1 MNRSRDIILLIT
13 HSGDYFTIDRVAEAL
28 SKRGAKPFRFDT
40 DQFPTK
46 VQLAAGISSEGLSY
60 HLDYSGQSITTEDVQ
75 GVWMRRLWHPQVS
88 PNLAPQFQDA
98 CVRESLAT
106 IDGFLDN
113 LNHARWVDRL
123 ERIRE
128 AENKPRQLRIANE
141 VGLLV
146 PRTLV
151 TNNPDRMRGFFAEV
165 EGKMVAKLLTPLSY
179 SMEASSFF
187 LYTSVVKEE
196 DLQEAEMLRYSPMVF
211 QEEIPKQR
219 ELRITFVAGNLFVGA
234 LDASRY
240 SATTMDWRSAK
251 PDDCAWE
258 PDQLPSEVAHG
269 LNALMARLGL
279 TYGAIDMIVTPDGEY
294 VFLEVN
300 PTGEWGM
307 LERDLGYPISDAI
320 ANALLSDVVN

>member
-1 MNRSRDIILLIT
+1 
-13 HSGDYFTIDRVAEAL
+13 
-28 SKRGAKPFRFDT
+28 
-40 DQFPTK
+40 
-46 VQLAAGISSEGLSY
+46 
-60 HLDYSGQSITTEDVQ
+60 
-75 GVWMRRLWHPQVS
+75 
-88 PNLAPQFQDA
+88 
-98 CVRESLAT
+98 
-106 IDGFLDN
+106 
-113 LNHARWVDRL
+113 
-123 ERIRE
+123 
-128 AENKPRQLRIANE
+128 
-141 VGLLV
+141 
-146 PRTLV
+146 
-151 TNNPDRMRGFFAEV
+151 GFFGEV

-179 SMEASSFF
+179 GMEASSFF

-219 ELRITFVAGNLFVGA
+219 ELRIAFVAGNLYVGA
-234 LDASRY
+234 LDAYRY

-251 PDDCAWE
+251 PEDCPWE

-320 ANALLSDVVN
+320 ADALLSDVAN